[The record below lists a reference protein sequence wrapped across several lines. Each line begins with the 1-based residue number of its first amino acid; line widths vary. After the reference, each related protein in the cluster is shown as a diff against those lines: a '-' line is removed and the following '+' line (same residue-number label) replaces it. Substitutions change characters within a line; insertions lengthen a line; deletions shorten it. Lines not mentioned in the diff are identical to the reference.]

1 MDGIG
6 VPLVTPF
13 DEQGSL
19 DEEALHE
26 LVDWLEDREIDF
38 LVPCGSTGEATLM
51 TPDERARVVATVA
64 DAASVPVL
72 AGTGTAG
79 LRPTLELTER
89 AATAGADAA
98 LAVAPYYYPHDQATF
113 EAYYRDLA
121 DESPLPVYL
130 YTIPQFTGGA
140 LDPETVGRLADH
152 DNVRGMKDSSGDVEW
167 FQRTRR
173 RTADAEFDLVTGAGA
188 VLAATLNAGGDGGIL
203 ALANIAPEVAVEIY
217 RRHREGARES
227 AQDLSAASIEL
238 IRSVTSDHGVSGLKA
253 AMRDR
258 GASAGYARRPF
269 GRVEDSAREEIA
281 GHLDSVLSR
290 L

>member
-13 DEQGSL
+13 DEQGDL
-19 DEEALHE
+19 DEGALRD
-26 LVDWLEDREIDF
+26 LVGWLEERGVDF

-51 TPDERARVVATVA
+51 TPDERARVVGTVA
-64 DAASVPVL
+64 DEASVPVL

-89 AATAGADAA
+89 AAADGADAA

-173 RTADAEFDLVTGAGA
+173 LTADAEFDLLTGAGA
-188 VLAATLNAGGDGGIL
+188 VLAPALDAGGDGGIL
-203 ALANIAPEVAVEIY
+203 ALANVAPEAAVEIY
-217 RRHREGARES
+217 RRHREGDPAGARE
-227 AQDLSAASIEL
+227 LSAASIDL
-238 IRSVTSDHGVSGLKA
+238 IRSVTSVHGIPGLKA
-253 AMRDR
+253 ALRDR
-258 GASAGYARRPF
+258 GAPAGYARRPF
-269 GRVEDSAREEIA
+269 GRIDDPAREEIA
-281 GHLDSVLSR
+281 GHLEAVLDR